1 MLSAKEIRNIRFGTS
16 TIGGYKKEE
25 VDVLLDKI
33 ESDYEQFERTLREMT
48 GRINDLK
55 AELEDYQNSH
65 GNIQNVL
72 ISAQKFAD
80 QLVEDAKSK
89 SDEIIASAHANIE
102 KITAQEKELTTAFDK
117 KAGERKMALQND
129 IEKIVASAQEKQA
142 AVETA
147 TQDCIDRQQ
156 LLFNKM
162 KVEIAAFKAEITN
175 KYKEHL
181 ELLASLPDAVPN
193 DPSEIAAAVAF
204 KYDHIPS
211 VEQYVENPQDFDLS
225 EPVEE
230 SNEFE
235 AEVEAEEP
243 AEKFLETIVGK
254 GFVINADE
262 FEIDSEETEEEQEN

>member
-16 TIGGYKKEE
+16 AVGGYKKEE
-25 VDVLLDKI
+25 VDVLLDKV

-55 AELEDYQNSH
+55 TELEDYKNSH

-80 QLVEDAKSK
+80 QLVEDAKTK

-175 KYKEHL
+175 KYKAHL

-204 KYDHIPS
+204 QYDHIPS

-225 EPVEE
+225 KPIEEPD
-230 SNEFE
+230 
-235 AEVEAEEP
+235 EVETEEP
-243 AEKFLETIVGK
+243 AEKFIETIVGK

>member
-1 MLSAKEIRNIRFGTS
+1 
-16 TIGGYKKEE
+16 
-25 VDVLLDKI
+25 
-33 ESDYEQFERTLREMT
+33 
-48 GRINDLK
+48 
-55 AELEDYQNSH
+55 
-65 GNIQNVL
+65 
-72 ISAQKFAD
+72 
-80 QLVEDAKSK
+80 
-89 SDEIIASAHANIE
+89 
-102 KITAQEKELTTAFDK
+102 
-117 KAGERKMALQND
+117 MALQND
-129 IEKIVASAQEKQA
+129 IEKIVASAQKKQA

-204 KYDHIPS
+204 QYDHIPS
-211 VEQYVENPQDFDLS
+211 IEQYVENPQGFDLA

-230 SNEFE
+230 PV
-235 AEVEAEEP
+235 EVEIEAEEP